1 MIDCNVDVQCSDSKG
16 QALKWLRYNKLVPIG
31 IRINRS
37 PNFATTTT
45 YIIFIEHKLV
55 KAVSLNILFLL
66 RLQVEHRIERN
77 RASKNPR
84 SRTHRLFLTWIDGY
98 QISSKKTLFPF
109 AKMVA
114 RLRQERM
121 ESEFH

>member
-37 PNFATTTT
+37 ANFATTTT

-66 RLQVEHRIERN
+66 RLHVEHRTKSCFKEPTL
-77 RASKNPR
+77 KNTPII
-84 SRTHRLFLTWIDGY
+84 LNMD
-98 QISSKKTLFPF
+98 
-109 AKMVA
+109 
-114 RLRQERM
+114 
-121 ESEFH
+121 